1 MPSAPA
7 GTGGHSL
14 GNWDTGSNRG
24 VVFRGAP
31 PKLLCGW
38 SAVGTGE
45 GGRKSLRVAAERG

>member
-7 GTGGHSL
+7 GTGGRSL
-14 GNWDTGSNRG
+14 GNWDTEGNRG

-38 SAVGTGE
+38 SAAGIGE